1 MNPTQTAHPWK
12 ATLRTIVSVVVSLAA
27 AAPIIYTAITDQSPE
42 LATGAFATALAV
54 SAAITRLMALPV
66 VNALLTKIGLGAA
79 PRHEVDWHGPSMAG
93 YATDDDAVETED

>member
-1 MNPTQTAHPWK
+1 MNPTQTSHPWK
-12 ATLRTIVSVVVSLAA
+12 ATLRTLVSVVVSLAA

-66 VNALLTKIGLGAA
+66 VNDLLTKIGLGAT
-79 PRHEVDWHGPSMAG
+79 PKVGK
-93 YATDDDAVETED
+93 ETEDTNV

>member
-27 AAPIIYTAITDQSPE
+27 AAPIIYTAITNQDAE

-54 SAAITRLMALPV
+54 SAAVTRLMALPV
-66 VNALLTKIGLGAA
+66 VNDLLTRIGLGAE
-79 PRHEVDWHGPSMAG
+79 PKSDK
-93 YATDDDAVETED
+93 ETEDTNV